1 MTTVIM
7 TSGLF
12 THADK
17 TATKLAKDLGLTIV
31 TDQDILAETSARFDI
46 KMSTLTKVME
56 NKTLAF
62 NDFTHEKEKCLAGLT
77 RTVADHV
84 GKGDRLLHGI
94 MGHLVPKWVTHA
106 MRVLIIADKKTR
118 IDQGVSV
125 FGLNEKDAAAQVAQA
140 DKLAIVWTNALYEKK
155 AWDESLYDIVIP
167 SDKVD
172 TDASADL
179 IAKHLKRLDDIPE
192 DTRNQEID
200 DFRLTAEVAIALA
213 DAGSGLVVSCRKG
226 EVTVTIEK
234 NVLMLSMLKQ
244 KITRIA
250 QAVPGVRSVDT
261 KIGKNYYKT
270 DIIHNFDFETPLN
283 VLLVD
288 DEKEFVQTL
297 SERLKMRQV
306 QNKVV
311 FSGEDALEHADREET
326 EVMVLDLK
334 MPGIDGFEVLKQIK
348 ATKPHIEVIILTGH
362 GSEADKQTCMDLGA
376 FAYLQKPADID
387 ILTDTMRQAYEKIN
401 LRKNAPAM

>member
-1 MTTVIM
+1 MTTLIL

-17 TATKLAKDLGLTIV
+17 TAKKLADDLGLSIV
-31 TDQDILAETSARFDI
+31 TDQDILKETSARFDI

-62 NDFTHEKEKCLAGLT
+62 NDFTHEKEKCLACLT
-77 RTVADHV
+77 RTLADHV
-84 GKGDRLLHGI
+84 EKGGRLYHGI
-94 MGHLVPKWVTHA
+94 LGHLIPKWVTHA

-118 IDQGVSV
+118 IDQGVSA
-125 FGLNEKDAAAQVAQA
+125 FNLSEKDATAQVGQA
-140 DKLAIVWTNALYEKK
+140 DKLAIVWTNALFEKK

-167 SDKVD
+167 DDKVD
-172 TDASADL
+172 ADAAAAL
-179 IAKHLKRLDDIPE
+179 ISKHLTRLADIP
-192 DTRNQEID
+192 DTTKRQEIE

-213 DAGSGLVVSCRKG
+213 DAGSGLVVSCHKG

-250 QAVPGVRSVDT
+250 GAVPGVQSVET

-334 MPGIDGFEVLKQIK
+334 MPGIDGFDVLKQIK
-348 ATKPHIEVIILTGH
+348 ATKPNIEVIILTGH

-401 LRKNAPAM
+401 QRKNAPAM